1 MRKKNEEGFA
11 DQLRAAIENCGKTR
25 YQIFKETGVPQE
37 TLSRFVN
44 GERGLSM
51 ESIEQLFDNLSL
63 KISKR

>member
-1 MRKKNEEGFA
+1 MGKKHDGFA

-25 YQIFKETGVPQE
+25 YQIFKETGIPQE

-51 ESIEQLFDNLSL
+51 ESIELLFENLGL